1 MLVARNTLGLLPSFI
16 VTMAIL
22 RKKYKRLRTWKTVK
36 IRLLYILMI
45 KQFIILV
52 EGHIIIVAVPPPPA
66 AAVALPKYAA
76 LGVVSP
82 IVANAA
88 VLVVRIK

>member
-1 MLVARNTLGLLPSFI
+1 MMIQLLV
-16 VTMAIL
+16 
-22 RKKYKRLRTWKTVK
+22 
-36 IRLLYILMI
+36 
-45 KQFIILV
+45 LV
-52 EGHIIIVAVPPPPA
+52 EGHIIIVAVPTPA
-66 AAVALPKYAA
+66 VVSLPKNAA